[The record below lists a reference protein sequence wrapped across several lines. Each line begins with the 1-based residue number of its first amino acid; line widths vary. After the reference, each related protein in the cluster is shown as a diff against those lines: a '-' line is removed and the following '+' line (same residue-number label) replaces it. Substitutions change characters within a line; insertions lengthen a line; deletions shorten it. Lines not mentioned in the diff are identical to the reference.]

1 MPLYDFHCL
10 DCGEKFEGAGSEDR
24 ARMPEAARALRL
36 EQQISTFAVSSESTR
51 ESNLGGAKKKH
62 AKVHRDYTMDMH
74 NAEKNHHH

>member
-10 DCGEKFEGAGSEDR
+10 DCGEKFE
-24 ARMPEAARALRL
+24 ALVLKTAPACPSCQSARL

-51 ESNLGGAKKKH
+51 ESNLSGAKRKH
-62 AKVHRDYTMDMH
+62 AKVHRDYTNDMR